1 MPNSIFLWEQLVCSI
16 MQKLNISQFV
26 FWPHSYHKYW
36 RSEFEFLLQKLH
48 SAPLN
53 DTATGSTLKKKIKKI
68 VSVPSHSHPETDFTH
83 VLPNSNNLNSL
94 FNKRPVS
101 ENEDRWH
108 SRVFKMLLWKH
119 SHSLLLIQD
128 RFRRLSWNVYDKFI
142 SCSGI
147 GPHALDSTCSGKKKK
162 KSVTYGALMYCF
174 SSSLSTSAYPM
185 SPVMNLFRKKKKRR
199 MTSQR

>member
-1 MPNSIFLWEQLVCSI
+1 MTQPQA
-16 MQKLNISQFV
+16 
-26 FWPHSYHKYW
+26 
-36 RSEFEFLLQKLH
+36 
-48 SAPLN
+48 APL
-53 DTATGSTLKKKIKKI
+53 KKIKKI

-162 KSVTYGALMYCF
+162 KERHIWCVNVLF
-174 SSSLSTSAYPM
+174 FKQ
-185 SPVMNLFRKKKKRR
+185 PVDICVSDESGNELVSQKKKKEDDQPKIITDRFLHFA
-199 MTSQR
+199 MFFCQSAS